1 MTALMAVIV
10 IVVIVV
16 IVAVVAVIGRYSGSH
31 CGRKKGFLLAFAEG
45 IVISV
50 LPEPSV
56 NKFSHK
62 KFIRILIY
70 RKNRLPLQ

>member
-1 MTALMAVIV
+1 MTALMAVIA
-10 IVVIVV
+10 

-31 CGRKKGFLLAFAEG
+31 CGQKKGFLLAFAGG

-62 KFIRILIY
+62 NLLGF
-70 RKNRLPLQ
+70 

>member
-10 IVVIVV
+10 IVAV
-16 IVAVVAVIGRYSGSH
+16 VAVVAVIGRYSGSH

-62 KFIRILIY
+62 KIIRILIY

>member
-10 IVVIVV
+10 I
-16 IVAVVAVIGRYSGSH
+16 VAVIGRYSGSH